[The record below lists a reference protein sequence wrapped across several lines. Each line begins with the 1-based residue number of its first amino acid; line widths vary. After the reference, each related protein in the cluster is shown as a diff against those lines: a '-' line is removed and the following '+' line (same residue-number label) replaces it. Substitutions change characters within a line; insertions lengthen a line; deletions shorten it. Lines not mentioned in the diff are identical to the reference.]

1 MRDMMMVPAGEFQ
14 RMRQRNMNQ
23 VSTNTVLEKVG
34 DLGAT
39 EDAILESNLPP
50 SMAIALADP
59 LERRRRALSKRLR
72 TGGARGSSYGD
83 DDDPEPLTNTPS
95 EALVKKLITTVRK
108 ANTSRL
114 RGPRPPTPGTPGPR
128 RVLPTPP
135 RTPKSPSAGPSKLP
149 RPVTAKRK
157 TPKRLQGPDKTPKS
171 KPGMKQAAIKG
182 ASKELA
188 KALGFGTRDK
198 DSDDSSDDDEPSP
211 RRTRAYYGKPQQP
224 KSWEAYQEAKRG
236 KKKP

>member
-14 RMRQRNMNQ
+14 RMRQRHMNQ

-39 EDAILESNLPP
+39 EDAILESNLPA

-59 LERRRRALSKRLR
+59 LERRRRALTKRLR

-83 DDDPEPLTNTPS
+83 EDDPEPLSNTPS
-95 EALVKKLITTVRK
+95 EALVKKLITAVRK
-108 ANTSRL
+108 SNPGRP
-114 RGPRPPTPGTPGPR
+114 RGRQLPTPGIPGPSR
-128 RVLPTPP
+128 ALLTPP
-135 RTPKSPSAGPSKLP
+135 RTPKPTSAGPSKLP
-149 RPVTAKRK
+149 RPVTAKNS
-157 TPKRLQGPDKTPKS
+157 PKRLQSRDKTPKS
-171 KPGMKQAAIKG
+171 RPGMKQAAIKG
-182 ASKELA
+182 ASKSLA
-188 KALGFGTRDK
+188 KALGFRTRDK
-198 DSDDSSDDDEPSP
+198 DSDDSSDDEPSP
-211 RRTRAYYGKPQQP
+211 RRTRARYGKPQQP